1 MAHRNDI
8 NDYDRS
14 VLSSFLNFFEALI
27 ASVSGLIIAVLA
39 AIVDDH
45 VHYHDSHKI
54 LWSSYQDDVLLSISD
69 QLVIDS
75 SLSPIDCIICL
86 HAA

>member
-8 NDYDRS
+8 NGYACS

-39 AIVDDH
+39 AIVDGHDH
-45 VHYHDSHKI
+45 VHYHDSRKI
-54 LWSSYQDDVLLSISD
+54 
-69 QLVIDS
+69 
-75 SLSPIDCIICL
+75 P
-86 HAA
+86 